1 MAFRFFE
8 FQSFAMATPT
18 PNKPSVGDVIIINI
32 ETKKG
37 PASFNYVVKSRHENF
52 LDLVRAMFP
61 LRKFHI
67 SNEKDSSGKRIK
79 GANPPFINSN
89 GVYVFPCVESN

>member
-1 MAFRFFE
+1 
-8 FQSFAMATPT
+8 MATPT
-18 PNKPSVGDVIIINI
+18 PNKPIVGDVIIINI

-37 PASFNYVVKSRHENF
+37 PSSFNYVVKSPHENF
-52 LDLVRAMFP
+52 LDLVKAMFP

-67 SNEKDSSGKRIK
+67 SNLKDSSGKRIK

>member
-1 MAFRFFE
+1 
-8 FQSFAMATPT
+8 MATPT

>member
-8 FQSFAMATPT
+8 FQRFAMATSAP
-18 PNKPSVGDVIIINI
+18 KPSVGDVIIINI

-37 PASFNYVVKSRHENF
+37 PESFNYVVKSRHENF
-52 LDLVRAMFP
+52 LDVVNAMYHP